1 MSQGE
6 NIFSREISLGTRV
19 LHRRDRFGT
28 AIAETMIDLNYELGF
43 WIMWVL
49 VMALGMICIGCLL
62 QEYILWRKYKIDSGN
77 QLRVDPCNQILM
89 TDV

>member
-1 MSQGE
+1 
-6 NIFSREISLGTRV
+6 
-19 LHRRDRFGT
+19 
-28 AIAETMIDLNYELGF
+28 MIDLNYEIGF

-49 VMALGMICIGCLL
+49 AMALGMICIGFLL
-62 QEYILWRKYKIDSGN
+62 HEYIVWRKYKIDHSGN